1 MSHIEWH
8 SGLSLGIEKIDDQHK
23 NLIGLSN
30 KLMDAAKHG
39 VPKSITE
46 AFHALREYTV
56 YHFNDEEEYMKRIKY
71 PKLQEHGQQH
81 LVLKQQVKYYQE
93 ALYKKAEI
101 TEAEILDFLKKW
113 LIDHIVYND
122 LDIKK
127 YLESKPDNQ
136 AGTGP

>member
-23 NLIGLSN
+23 NLIDLSN

-39 VPKSITE
+39 ASKNITE
-46 AFHALREYTV
+46 AFHSLREYTV
-56 YHFNDEEEYMKRIKY
+56 YHFNDEEEYMRRIKY
-71 PKLQEHGQQH
+71 PKLHEHSQQH
-81 LVLKQQVKYYQE
+81 LILKQQVKYYQE

-101 TEAEILDFLKKW
+101 TESEILGFLKKW

-122 LDIKK
+122 LDIKRF
-127 YLESKPDNQ
+127 LESKPDN
-136 AGTGP
+136 